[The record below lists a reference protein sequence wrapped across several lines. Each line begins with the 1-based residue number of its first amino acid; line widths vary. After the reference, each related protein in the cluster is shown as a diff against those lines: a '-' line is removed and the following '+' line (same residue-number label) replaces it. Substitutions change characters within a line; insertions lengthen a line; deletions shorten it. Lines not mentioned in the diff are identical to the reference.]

1 MSDERTVGPA
11 DEGSIQEVHVLL
23 KRTLVLAVLA
33 GLLIA
38 GCAGTERAERV
49 EGPFQIAILAT
60 ADTRGELEP
69 CG

>member
-1 MSDERTVGPA
+1 MGGTVGP
-11 DEGSIQEVHVLL
+11 GRRGLTQEVHVLF
-23 KRTLVLAVLA
+23 KRTLILAVLA
-33 GLLIA
+33 GLFIA

-49 EGPFQIAILAT
+49 EGPFQVAILAT